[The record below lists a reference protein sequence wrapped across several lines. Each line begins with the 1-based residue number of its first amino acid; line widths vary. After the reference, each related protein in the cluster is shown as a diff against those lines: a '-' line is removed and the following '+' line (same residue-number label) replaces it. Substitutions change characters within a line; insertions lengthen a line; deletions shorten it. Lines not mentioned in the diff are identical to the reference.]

1 MPAVQ
6 LSPSLVQQAAAYR
19 GYMQRA
25 SAIDA
30 RFVDAPSVATALRAG
45 AAYEPQQF
53 LRGALAYAALAALQD
68 PTFVAS
74 IRAAGHDRASRQ
86 AIEYAILSNP
96 ATVMQYP
103 GATNAAALS
112 VAALHG
118 EGLRLYQTGRAVK
131 QAAYDTQ
138 RQAWANVRIQG
149 TAERLAAVRNLSV
162 TPLTADVAEA
172 ARLNQSYR
180 GAPALGLTPDPDA
193 RAPYSP
199 LVARAVSLA
208 ALAAMGMAG
217 DDALGRIMPNL
228 TDPESGFCL
237 NMAKLNLY
245 QCLAVSKQHY
255 EDVFCM
261 GQHAM
266 MDTARCVIKASGQ
279 PEPFEPRFVPT
290 VRENASYK
298 PTPVKKPA
306 AKKPA
311 KKG

>member
-1 MPAVQ
+1 MPAVN
-6 LSPSLVQQAAAYR
+6 LSPSLVQQAAAYH

-30 RFVDAPSVATALRAG
+30 HFVDAPSVASALRAG

-68 PTFVAS
+68 QTFVAS
-74 IRAAGHDRASRQ
+74 MRAAGRDRASRQ
-86 AIEYAILSNP
+86 AIEYALLSNP

-118 EGLRLYQTGRAVK
+118 EGMRLFTTGRAVK

-138 RQAWANVRIQG
+138 RQAWANLRIQG
-149 TAERLAAVRNLSV
+149 TAERLAAVRTLSQ
-162 TPLTADVAEA
+162 TPLVPDPTEA
-172 ARLNQSYR
+172 ARLGQSYR
-180 GAPALGLTPDPDA
+180 GVPSLGLTPDPEA

-199 LVARAVSLA
+199 LVARAVTLA

-228 TDPESGFCL
+228 TDPEAGFCL

-245 QCLAVSKQHY
+245 QCLAVAGPQY
-255 EDVFCM
+255 EDMFCL
-261 GQHAM
+261 GQHVL
-266 MDTARCVIKASGQ
+266 MDTGACLIRGSGVALPMEARPPPPPA
-279 PEPFEPRFVPT
+279 PRRPHPP
-290 VRENASYK
+290 RRSH
-298 PTPVKKPA
+298 A
-306 AKKPA
+306 ARR
-311 KKG
+311 